1 MDKLTNS
8 KMYETYIKYGK
19 IHAAEDKSLEH
30 LDEMW
35 NEDIEELADLNIMP
49 IFSDMKQ
56 LVENLNAESLS
67 EEEKIYIALKIG
79 MLM

>member
-8 KMYETYIKYGK
+8 KMYETYVKYGK
-19 IHAAEDKSLEH
+19 IHAAEDKSVEN
-30 LDEMW
+30 LDIMW
-35 NEDIEELADLNIMP
+35 NEDPEELADLNTMP
-49 IFSDMKQ
+49 ISSDMKQ
-56 LVENLNAESLS
+56 LVENLSVESLS